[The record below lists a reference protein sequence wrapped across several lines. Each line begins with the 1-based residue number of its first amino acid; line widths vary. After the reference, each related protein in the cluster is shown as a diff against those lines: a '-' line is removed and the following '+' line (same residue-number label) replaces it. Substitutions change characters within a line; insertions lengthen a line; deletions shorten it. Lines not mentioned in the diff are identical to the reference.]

1 MLFGNHYSQ
10 SNPDPTALDA
20 SKRSKLVRAR
30 ARLGVRVRVRVRVG
44 VGGRVRVGFRVQ
56 VRAGVRESSSLR
68 PRGLR
73 LTLT

>member
-30 ARLGVRVRVRVRVG
+30 ARVRAR
-44 VGGRVRVGFRVQ
+44 GRVRGLWLGALEGQHELGACGRDT
-56 VRAGVRESSSLR
+56 RRLR
-68 PRGLR
+68 
-73 LTLT
+73 

>member
-30 ARLGVRVRVRVRVG
+30 ARVRARVRVGVRVGVRVRVRVRV
-44 VGGRVRVGFRVQ
+44 RVM
-56 VRAGVRESSSLR
+56 AGVL
-68 PRGLR
+68 G
-73 LTLT
+73 

>member
-1 MLFGNHYSQ
+1 VLFGNHYSQ

-20 SKRSKLVRAR
+20 TKRSKLVRAR
-30 ARLGVRVRVRVRVG
+30 ARLGVRLGVGVRVG

>member
-30 ARLGVRVRVRVRVG
+30 ARVGVRVRVG
-44 VGGRVRVGFRVQ
+44 VRIRVGVRVRVM
-56 VRAGVRESSSLR
+56 AGVL
-68 PRGLR
+68 G
-73 LTLT
+73 

>member
-30 ARLGVRVRVRVRVG
+30 ARVGVRVRVG
-44 VGGRVRVGFRVQ
+44 VRIRVGVRVGVGVRVM

-68 PRGLR
+68 PRDPT

>member
-20 SKRSKLVRAR
+20 TKRSKLVRAR
-30 ARLGVRVRVRVRVG
+30 ARLGVRLRVRVRVG
-44 VGGRVRVGFRVQ
+44 VGGRVRVGVRVQ